1 MNLNE
6 MENKVENYIYCKMSI
21 LNDLISSK
29 LYNTALKLSSEGNF
43 IKNKYIFIFF
53 RYNNYII

>member
-1 MNLNE
+1 
-6 MENKVENYIYCKMSI
+6 MSI

-53 RYNNYII
+53 RYNN